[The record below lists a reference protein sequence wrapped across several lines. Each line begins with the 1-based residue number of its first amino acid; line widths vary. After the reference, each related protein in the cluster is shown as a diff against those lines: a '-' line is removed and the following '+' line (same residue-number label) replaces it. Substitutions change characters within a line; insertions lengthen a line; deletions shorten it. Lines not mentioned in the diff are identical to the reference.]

1 MKTILDYP
9 IEKFFTQKVTING
22 EEVEIIVPVIH
33 GTLDLNT
40 GELIIKKSE
49 EVTEE

>member
-1 MKTILDYP
+1 MKTMLDYP
-9 IEKFFTQKVTING
+9 FEKFFTQKVTING

-33 GTLDLNT
+33 GMLDLNT

-49 EVTEE
+49 EVIKE